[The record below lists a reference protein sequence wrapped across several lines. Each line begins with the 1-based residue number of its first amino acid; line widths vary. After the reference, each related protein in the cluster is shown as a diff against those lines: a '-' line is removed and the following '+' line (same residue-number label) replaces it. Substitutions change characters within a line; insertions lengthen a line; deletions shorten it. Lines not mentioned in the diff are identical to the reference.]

1 MNRSR
6 RALLTTVVTSI
17 GVASAH
23 ASDDAAGERR
33 GHRDS
38 SGLATEIPE
47 LFAGLPGRK
56 SFKIWVP
63 ATESAP
69 EFVVGL
75 HEEERLF
82 SASANKAL
90 ILCERLRQL
99 DSSSVEKQLMNHKL
113 KLDASVWSF
122 GSDIFNPPDLSGSV
136 SERTTMEAM
145 IIHSDNTA
153 TDMILKEAGVDKVR
167 QFIASIGLKN
177 TLIPD
182 STRAL
187 GGYLLGAPNYK
198 TITWEELL
206 SISSGSFVNPPL
218 NDVETLAS
226 SASDLVSFY
235 GRTLRG
241 RFFEHRQTLQQFRR
255 ILALGDIN
263 YLVPFPLGLTGYGK
277 AGYFDSPGHHA
288 RCIAGGIYF
297 SGRWAFFA
305 TILNWDEPEVDDP
318 ETVTAYFRATRRAIE
333 LIRDCLGN

>member
-1 MNRSR
+1 MNQSR
-6 RALLTTVVTSI
+6 RAFLTTAVTSI
-17 GVASAH
+17 GAASAH
-23 ASDDAAGERR
+23 ASDDAAGGRR
-33 GHRDS
+33 RHRDC
-38 SGLATEIPE
+38 SGLATEIQE
-47 LFAGLPGRK
+47 LFAGLPERK
-56 SFKIWVP
+56 SFKVWVP
-63 ATESAP
+63 AIESAP
-69 EFVVGL
+69 EVVVGL
-75 HEEERLF
+75 HQEERLF
-82 SASANKAL
+82 SASANKAFM
-90 ILCERLRQL
+90 LCERLRQV
-99 DSSSVEKQLMNHKL
+99 DSSTVEKQLMDHKL
-113 KLDASVWSF
+113 KLDASVWSL
-122 GSDIFNPPDLSGSV
+122 GSDMFNPPDLSGLV

-153 TDMILKEAGVDKVR
+153 TDMILKEAGADKVR
-167 QFIASIGLKN
+167 QFIASMGLKN

-187 GGYLLGAPNYK
+187 GAYLFGAPNYK

-206 SISSGSFVNPPL
+206 SIASGPFVNPPL

-277 AGYFDSPGHHA
+277 AGYFDTAGHHA

-305 TILNWDEPEVDDP
+305 TILNWDEPEADDP
-318 ETVTAYFRATRRAIE
+318 ETVSAYFRATRRTIE